1 MEKQFRNRKTFFD
14 LDMEND
20 DSYFATLYCTLG
32 GANKKRAKMNSLALA
47 YLNDEPLTEEEK
59 TTAQKILDGTIY
71 EEKKKEFEHCQLCS
85 DKFISEIL
93 INISNRYDNW
103 ELCCPTHPYTP
114 AGLMIYLKNRKEL
127 HTENL
132 QDLSKE
138 QFDEIIQI
146 MKDLYNKLSNEA
158 EYNVVGINILFNQIS
173 KSQLCIHGHLE
184 TMIADIDKLGLGCE
198 IKDEQPYDVLA
209 SLLNEQIE
217 DRKGVYKEK
226 EGIRIDLSIVDSIE
240 AMQILRK
247 YESKMK
253 QIISHGRKIQK
264 GEIKSQNDIDNL
276 LLHKMSPAPV
286 NYVYM
291 TYYRDK
297 FFLSIIPEIILE
309 PIKSTR
315 DIKNESDL
323 YSLKINQYTRD
334 NDEKIMKQCSPLVR
348 PSIKISKDC
357 ESAIN
362 INNLKKNI
370 TKILEEK

>member
-32 GANKKRAKMNSLALA
+32 GANKKRAKMNRLALA
-47 YLNDEPLTEEEK
+47 YLNNEPLTEEEK
-59 TTAQKILDGTIY
+59 TTAKKILDGTIY

-85 DKFISEIL
+85 NKFISEIL

-146 MKDLYNKLSNEA
+146 MKDLYNKLSNEV

-184 TMIADIDKLGLGCE
+184 TMIADIDKLELGCE

-240 AMQILRK
+240 AMKILEK

-264 GEIKSQNDIDNL
+264 CEIKSQNDIDNL

-315 DIKNESDL
+315 DIKSERDL
-323 YSLKINQYTRD
+323 YSLKINQYTRN
-334 NDEKIMKQCSPLVR
+334 NDEKIMKQYSPLVR

-362 INNLKKNI
+362 ISNLKKNI
-370 TKILEEK
+370 TKILEER

>member
-1 MEKQFRNRKTFFD
+1 MEKQFKNKQTFFD

-32 GANKKRAKMNSLALA
+32 GANKKRAKMNRLALA
-47 YLNDEPLTEEEK
+47 YLSDEPLTEEEK
-59 TTAQKILDGTIY
+59 TTAKKILDGTIY

-93 INISNRYDNW
+93 INISNRYNNW

-127 HTENL
+127 HIENL
-132 QDLSKE
+132 QDLSQE

-146 MKDLYNKLSNEA
+146 MKDLYDKLSNES

-184 TMIADIDKLGLGCE
+184 MMIADIDKLGLGCE

-217 DRKGVYKEK
+217 DRKGLYKEK

-240 AMQILRK
+240 AMKILGK

-253 QIISHGRKIQK
+253 QIILHGRKIQK

-315 DIKNESDL
+315 DIKDESDL

-348 PSIKISKDC
+348 PSIKISKDS

-362 INNLKKNI
+362 ISNLKKSI
-370 TKILEEK
+370 TKILEER

>member
-1 MEKQFRNRKTFFD
+1 
-14 LDMEND
+14 
-20 DSYFATLYCTLG
+20 
-32 GANKKRAKMNSLALA
+32 MNSLALA

-85 DKFISEIL
+85 YKFISEIL

-362 INNLKKNI
+362 ISNLKKNI
-370 TKILEEK
+370 TKILEER

>member
-32 GANKKRAKMNSLALA
+32 GANKKRAKMNRLALA

-59 TTAQKILDGTIY
+59 TTAKKILDGTIY

-146 MKDLYNKLSNEA
+146 MKDLYNKLSNET

-240 AMQILRK
+240 AMKILGK

-357 ESAIN
+357 ESTIN
-362 INNLKKNI
+362 ISNLKKSI
-370 TKILEEK
+370 TKILEER

>member
-362 INNLKKNI
+362 ISNLKKNI
-370 TKILEEK
+370 TKILEER

>member
-1 MEKQFRNRKTFFD
+1 MEKQFKNKKTFFD

-32 GANKKRAKMNSLALA
+32 GANKKRAKMNRLALA
-47 YLNDEPLTEEEK
+47 YLSDEPLTEEEK
-59 TTAQKILDGTIY
+59 TTAKKILDGTIY

-93 INISNRYDNW
+93 INISNRYNNW

-132 QDLSKE
+132 QDLSQE

-146 MKDLYNKLSNEA
+146 MKDLYDKLSNES

-184 TMIADIDKLGLGCE
+184 MMIADIDKLGLGCE

-217 DRKGVYKEK
+217 DRKGLYKEK

-240 AMQILRK
+240 AMKILGK

-348 PSIKISKDC
+348 PSIKISKDS

-362 INNLKKNI
+362 ISNLKKSI
-370 TKILEEK
+370 TKILEER

>member
-32 GANKKRAKMNSLALA
+32 GANKKRAKMNRLALA

-59 TTAQKILDGTIY
+59 TTAKKILDGTIY

-240 AMQILRK
+240 AMKILGK

-253 QIISHGRKIQK
+253 QVISHGRKIQK

-315 DIKNESDL
+315 DIKSESDL

-334 NDEKIMKQCSPLVR
+334 KDEKIMKQCSPLVR

-362 INNLKKNI
+362 ISNLKKNI
-370 TKILEEK
+370 TKILEER

>member
-1 MEKQFRNRKTFFD
+1 MEKQFKNKKTFFD

-32 GANKKRAKMNSLALA
+32 GANKKRAKMNRLALA
-47 YLNDEPLTEEEK
+47 YLSDEPLTEEEK
-59 TTAQKILDGTIY
+59 TTAKKILDGTIY

-93 INISNRYDNW
+93 INISNRYNNW

-132 QDLSKE
+132 QDLSQE

-146 MKDLYNKLSNEA
+146 MKDLYDKLSNES

-184 TMIADIDKLGLGCE
+184 MMIADIDKLGLGCE

-217 DRKGVYKEK
+217 DRKGLYKEK

-240 AMQILRK
+240 AMKILGK

-286 NYVYM
+286 N
-291 TYYRDK
+291 
-297 FFLSIIPEIILE
+297 
-309 PIKSTR
+309 
-315 DIKNESDL
+315 
-323 YSLKINQYTRD
+323 
-334 NDEKIMKQCSPLVR
+334 
-348 PSIKISKDC
+348 
-357 ESAIN
+357 
-362 INNLKKNI
+362 
-370 TKILEEK
+370 

>member
-1 MEKQFRNRKTFFD
+1 MEKQFKNKQTFFD

-32 GANKKRAKMNSLALA
+32 GANKKRAKMNRLALA
-47 YLNDEPLTEEEK
+47 YLSDEPLTEEEK
-59 TTAQKILDGTIY
+59 TTAKKILDGTIY

-93 INISNRYDNW
+93 INISNRYNNW

-127 HTENL
+127 HIENL
-132 QDLSKE
+132 QDLSQE

-146 MKDLYNKLSNEA
+146 MKDLYNKLSNES

-184 TMIADIDKLGLGCE
+184 MMIADIDKLGLGCE

-217 DRKGVYKEK
+217 DRKGLYKEK

-240 AMQILRK
+240 AMKILGK

-253 QIISHGRKIQK
+253 QIILHGRKIQK

-315 DIKNESDL
+315 DIKDESDL

-348 PSIKISKDC
+348 PSIKISKDS

-362 INNLKKNI
+362 ISNLKKSI
-370 TKILEEK
+370 TKILEER

>member
-1 MEKQFRNRKTFFD
+1 MEKQFKNRKTFFD

-20 DSYFATLYCTLG
+20 DNYFATLYCTLG
-32 GANKKRAKMNSLALA
+32 GANKKRAKMNKLALA
-47 YLNDEPLTEEEK
+47 YLNNAPLTKEEK
-59 TTAQKILDGTIY
+59 DTAKKIFDGTIY
-71 EEKKKEFEHCQLCS
+71 EEKKRKFEHCQLCS
-85 DKFISEIL
+85 DNFISEIL
-93 INISNRYDNW
+93 PNISNKYDNW

-138 QFDEIIQI
+138 QFDEILQI
-146 MKDLYNKLSNEA
+146 MRDLYDKLSSKS

-198 IKDEQPYDVLA
+198 IKDEQPYDILA

-217 DRKGVYKEK
+217 NKRGVYKEK
-226 EGIRIDLSIVDSIE
+226 EGIRIDLSIVDSME
-240 AMQILRK
+240 ALKILEK

-264 GEIKSQNDIDNL
+264 GEIKVKNDIDNI
-276 LLHKMSPAPV
+276 LLHRMSPAPV

-309 PIKSTR
+309 AIKSTR
-315 DIKNESDL
+315 YIKNESDL
-323 YSLKINQYTRD
+323 YSLKINQYACN
-334 NDEKIMKQCSPLVR
+334 NDDIIMKQCSPLIR
-348 PSIKISKDC
+348 PSIKVSKNC
-357 ESAIN
+357 ESAVN
-362 INNLKKNI
+362 ISNLKKDI
-370 TKILEEK
+370 VKILEER

>member
-1 MEKQFRNRKTFFD
+1 MEKQFKNKQTFFD

-32 GANKKRAKMNSLALA
+32 GANKKRAKMNRLALA
-47 YLNDEPLTEEEK
+47 YLSDEPLTEEEK
-59 TTAQKILDGTIY
+59 TTAKKILDGTIY

-93 INISNRYDNW
+93 INISNRYNNW

-127 HTENL
+127 HIENL
-132 QDLSKE
+132 QDLSQE

-146 MKDLYNKLSNEA
+146 MKDLYDKLSNES

-217 DRKGVYKEK
+217 DRKGLYKEK

-240 AMQILRK
+240 DMKILGK

-253 QIISHGRKIQK
+253 QIILHGRKIQK

-315 DIKNESDL
+315 DIKDESDL

-348 PSIKISKDC
+348 PSIKISKDS

-362 INNLKKNI
+362 ISNLKKSI
-370 TKILEEK
+370 TKILEER

>member
-32 GANKKRAKMNSLALA
+32 GANKKRAKMNKLALA
-47 YLNDEPLTEEEK
+47 YLNDKSLTEKEK
-59 TTAQKILDGTIY
+59 ITAKKILDGTIY

-93 INISNRYDNW
+93 PNISNKYDNW
-103 ELCCPTHPYTP
+103 EICSPTHPYTP

-146 MKDLYNKLSNEA
+146 MKDIYIKLSNES

-198 IKDEQPYDVLA
+198 IKDEQPYDILA
-209 SLLNEQIE
+209 SLLNDQIE
-217 DRKGVYKEK
+217 DRRGVYKEK

-240 AMQILRK
+240 ALKILGR

-264 GEIKSQNDIDNL
+264 GEIKSKNDIDNL

-309 PIKSTR
+309 PIKATR

-323 YSLKINQYTRD
+323 YSLKINQYAQD
-334 NDEKIMKQCSPLVR
+334 NEEKIMKQCSPLVR
-348 PSIKISKDC
+348 PSIKVSKDC

-362 INNLKKNI
+362 ISNLKKDI
-370 TKILEEK
+370 TKILEER

>member
-32 GANKKRAKMNSLALA
+32 GANKKRAKMNKLALA
-47 YLNDEPLTEEEK
+47 YLSDEPLTEEEK
-59 TTAQKILDGTIY
+59 DTAKKILDGTIY
-71 EEKKKEFEHCQLCS
+71 EEKKKEFKHCQLCS
-85 DKFISEIL
+85 DKFTSEIL
-93 INISNRYDNW
+93 INISNRYNNW

-146 MKDLYNKLSNEA
+146 MKDLYDKLSNEA

-217 DRKGVYKEK
+217 DRKGLYKEK

-240 AMQILRK
+240 AMKILGK

-334 NDEKIMKQCSPLVR
+334 NNEKIMKQCSPLVR

-362 INNLKKNI
+362 ISNLKKSI
-370 TKILEEK
+370 TKILEER

>member
-1 MEKQFRNRKTFFD
+1 MD
-14 LDMEND
+14 V
-20 DSYFATLYCTLG
+20 
-32 GANKKRAKMNSLALA
+32 
-47 YLNDEPLTEEEK
+47 
-59 TTAQKILDGTIY
+59 
-71 EEKKKEFEHCQLCS
+71 
-85 DKFISEIL
+85 
-93 INISNRYDNW
+93 
-103 ELCCPTHPYTP
+103 
-114 AGLMIYLKNRKEL
+114 
-127 HTENL
+127 
-132 QDLSKE
+132 
-138 QFDEIIQI
+138 
-146 MKDLYNKLSNEA
+146 KL
-158 EYNVVGINILFNQIS
+158 
-173 KSQLCIHGHLE
+173 
-184 TMIADIDKLGLGCE
+184 
-198 IKDEQPYDVLA
+198 
-209 SLLNEQIE
+209 LLNEQIE
-217 DRKGVYKEK
+217 DRKGLYKEK

-240 AMQILRK
+240 AMKILGK

-348 PSIKISKDC
+348 PSIKSSKDS

-362 INNLKKNI
+362 ISNLKKSI
-370 TKILEEK
+370 TKILEER

>member
-1 MEKQFRNRKTFFD
+1 MEKQFKNKQTFFD

-32 GANKKRAKMNSLALA
+32 GANKKRAKMNRLALA
-47 YLNDEPLTEEEK
+47 YLSDEPLTEEEK
-59 TTAQKILDGTIY
+59 ITAKKILDGTIY

-93 INISNRYDNW
+93 INISNRYNNW

-127 HTENL
+127 HIENL
-132 QDLSKE
+132 QDLSQE

-146 MKDLYNKLSNEA
+146 MKDLYDKLSNES

-184 TMIADIDKLGLGCE
+184 MMIADIDKLGLGCE

-217 DRKGVYKEK
+217 DRKGLYKEK

-240 AMQILRK
+240 AMKILGK

-253 QIISHGRKIQK
+253 QIILHGRKIQK

-315 DIKNESDL
+315 DIKDESDL

-348 PSIKISKDC
+348 PSIKISKDS

-362 INNLKKNI
+362 ISNLKKSI
-370 TKILEEK
+370 TKILEER

>member
-1 MEKQFRNRKTFFD
+1 MEKQFKNKQTFFD

-32 GANKKRAKMNSLALA
+32 GANKKRAKMNRLALA
-47 YLNDEPLTEEEK
+47 YLSDEPLTEEEK
-59 TTAQKILDGTIY
+59 TTAKKILDGTIY

-93 INISNRYDNW
+93 INISNRYNNW

-127 HTENL
+127 HIENL
-132 QDLSKE
+132 QDLSQE

-146 MKDLYNKLSNEA
+146 MKDLYDKLSNES

-217 DRKGVYKEK
+217 DRKGLYKEK

-240 AMQILRK
+240 AMKILGK

-253 QIISHGRKIQK
+253 QIILHGRKIQK

-315 DIKNESDL
+315 DIKDESDL

-348 PSIKISKDC
+348 PSIKISKDS

-362 INNLKKNI
+362 ISNLKKSI
-370 TKILEEK
+370 TKILEER

>member
-370 TKILEEK
+370 TKILEER